1 MQHSENVNSLVLK
14 NNEEIAPSSSVLSS
28 TVITRFTEFLDV
40 SEITV
45 KAYRSGIKQFITFL
59 TLQNITQLNRETVIM
74 FNKALIAEGRKPAT
88 VALYLAAVRRFSAW
102 CETEGLCSDFA
113 KGVKSPKQDKSHK
126 RDALMGTQIRGC
138 LEGINRTSLQG
149 KRDYA
154 AFLLMAT
161 CGLRTIEISRAN
173 VGDLQEVQGQACLFI
188 WGKGRTDRGEFVKL
202 SAPVLQAIRE
212 YLSERGQV
220 RKDEPLFTSCS
231 RRNKGGRLTTRTIS
245 AIAKQAMK
253 GAGFDSR
260 RLTAHSLRHSAATLA
275 IQAGMSLQ
283 EVSEFMRHSSI
294 NVTMIYLH
302 DVERL
307 KSQCEN
313 AITAAIFGTA
323 A

>member
-1 MQHSENVNSLVLK
+1 MQRSENVNSLVLK
-14 NNEEIAPSSSVLSS
+14 NNEEITPSSSVLSS
-28 TVITRFTEFLDV
+28 TVITRFTDFLDV

-74 FNKALIAEGRKPAT
+74 FKKALIAEGRKPST
-88 VALYLAAVRRFSAW
+88 VALYLAAIRRFSAW
-102 CETEGLCSDFA
+102 LESEGLCADFA

-126 RDALMGTQIRGC
+126 RDALTGSQIKAC

-154 AFLLMAT
+154 AFLLMSV
-161 CGLRTIEISRAN
+161 CGLRTVEVMRAN
-173 VGDLQEVQGQACLFI
+173 VGDLQEVQGQACLFV
-188 WGKGRTDRGEFVKL
+188 WGKGRADRGEFVKL
-202 SAPVLQAIRE
+202 SAPVLQALRE

-220 RKDEPLFTSCS
+220 RDSDPLFTSCS
-231 RRNKGGRLTTRTIS
+231 RRNRGGRLTTRTIS
-245 AIAKQAMK
+245 GIAKSSMLR
-253 GAGFDSR
+253 AGFNSR

-275 IQAGMSLQ
+275 IQGGMSLQ
-283 EVSEFMRHSSI
+283 EVSAFMRHSSI

-302 DVERL
+302 DVERM

-313 AITAAIFGTA
+313 AVTAAIFGTA

>member
-1 MQHSENVNSLVLK
+1 MQRSENVNSLVLN

-28 TVITRFTEFLDV
+28 TVITRFTDFLDV

-59 TLQNITQLNRETVIM
+59 TLQNITQLNRETVIA
-74 FNKALIAEGRKPAT
+74 FKKALVAEGRKAST
-88 VALYLAAVRRFSAW
+88 VAMYLAAIRRFSAW

-126 RDALMGTQIRGC
+126 RDALSGAQLKACIN
-138 LEGINRTSLQG
+138 GINRNSLQG

-161 CGLRTIEISRAN
+161 CGLRTIEVSRAN
-173 VGDLQEVQGQACLFI
+173 VADLHEVQGQACLFVH
-188 WGKGRTDRGEFVKL
+188 GKGRTGKDEFVKL

-220 RKDEPLFTSCS
+220 RETEPLFTSCS

-245 AIAKQAMK
+245 AIAKQAMIR
-253 GAGFDSR
+253 AGYNST

-275 IQAGMSLQ
+275 IQAGMPLQ
-283 EVSEFMRHSSI
+283 EVSEFMRHSDISITMVYVHSI
-294 NVTMIYLH
+294 N
-302 DVERL
+302 RL
-307 KSQCEN
+307 KSACES
-313 AITAAIFGTA
+313 AVTAAIFGTA